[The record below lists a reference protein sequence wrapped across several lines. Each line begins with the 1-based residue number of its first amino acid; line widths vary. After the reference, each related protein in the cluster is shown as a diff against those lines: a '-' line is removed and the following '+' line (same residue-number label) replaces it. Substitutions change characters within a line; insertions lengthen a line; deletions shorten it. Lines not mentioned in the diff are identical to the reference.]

1 MAITHFDDVYVTILA
16 GGSGTRLWPRSRQAS
31 PKQLLNLVGERSMLQ
46 QTVDRVRPLVPAE
59 RIFILTGPD
68 HAASIAAQLPEL
80 PPDNIL
86 VEPSPR
92 GTAPCL
98 GLAAIRLRQQA
109 GGDAIMI
116 SLHADHVILLEDE
129 FRQSLAAA
137 VATARCGYL
146 VTVGIVPAYA
156 ATGFGYI
163 ERAGGLDCAPG
174 CEVYDVSRF
183 AEKPPLEVAQQFV
196 ASGRHY
202 WNAGYFVWQLDRILA
217 EFEHLLPTTYAELLQ
232 VAGPDSAAAAAAW
245 DRIVPV
251 TIDVGIMEQA
261 DRVAVVPCE
270 MGWDDVG
277 SWAALASI
285 LPRDAAGNVVMG
297 ATQHIAIDT
306 TNALIYSPGKLVA
319 TIGADNLVIVD
330 TPDALL
336 VLTQERAQD
345 VSALVKELRRRG
357 LEQYL

>member
-1 MAITHFDDVYVTILA
+1 MAITRFDDVYVTILA
-16 GGSGTRLWPRSRQAS
+16 GGSGTRLWPRSRKAS
-31 PKQLLNLVGERSMLQ
+31 PKQLLNLVSDRSMLQ
-46 QTVDRVRPLVPAE
+46 QTVDRVLPVVPAE
-59 RIFILTGPD
+59 RIYILTGPD
-68 HAASIAAQLPEL
+68 HAAAIAAQLPQL

-98 GLAAIRLRQQA
+98 GLAAMRLRQQA
-109 GGDAIMI
+109 GDDAVMI
-116 SLHADHVILLEDE
+116 SLHADHVILMEDE
-129 FRQSLAAA
+129 FRQALATA

-163 ERAGGLDCAPG
+163 ERDAALDCVPD
-174 CEVYDVSRF
+174 CDVYSVSRF
-183 AEKPPLEVAQQFV
+183 AEKPPLEVAQQFA

-202 WNAGYFVWQLDRILA
+202 WNAGYFVWQLGHILA
-217 EFEHLLPTTYAELLQ
+217 EFERLLPTTYSELDQ
-232 VAGPDSAAAAAAW
+232 VAGPDPEAAAAAW
-245 DRIVPV
+245 DRIAPV

-261 DRVAVVPCE
+261 HQVAVVPCD

-285 LPRDAAGNVVMG
+285 LPRDAEGNVVM
-297 ATQHIAIDT
+297 ADTPHIAIDT
-306 TNALIYSPGKLVA
+306 TNTLIYSPGKLVA

-330 TPDALL
+330 TPDVLL

-357 LEQYL
+357 LDQYL